1 MTTGEVD
8 LKVRNAPLPSGLTL
22 ALFPLIPLLILKSIS
37 GASISSF
44 SDLSFSFM
52 GNVNIQIAAFVHDIE
67 HEKSNKVPEKN
78 RHLMQNLV
86 FNAGFR
92 RPSMAIGEP
101 SLYSVDEKVDKFR
114 LQVLG

>member
-1 MTTGEVD
+1 MTGEVD
-8 LKVRNAPLPSGLTL
+8 LKVRNAPPSFRSDIGT
-22 ALFPLIPLLILKSIS
+22 FPFDPSTDPQINLWRIFFII
-37 GASISSF
+37 

-52 GNVNIQIAAFVHDIE
+52 GKVNIRIAAFVHDIE